1 MNLRI
6 LCFGTFDGIHD
17 GHRAMLKEARR
28 VDQLIGESVNQQ
40 SESDSESVSP
50 ISYQLTAKSY
60 LVVVVAPD
68 SHVRQLKFKDPRY
81 TSAKRIQFVK
91 DEHLA
96 DEVILGDA
104 EIGSWK
110 ILKKIKPNIVALGY
124 DQDEL
129 RANLEE
135 YLEKSYPDVETET
148 GEWIKNP
155 KRPRIVVLSPHKP
168 DTHHSRLLAS

>member
-1 MNLRI
+1 MLKI

-17 GHRAMLKEARR
+17 GHRAMLKEAREVASREWR
-28 VDQLIGESVNQQ
+28 VA
-40 SESDSESVSP
+40 SETETSVSVP
-50 ISYQLTAKSY
+50 TRTRNSFTRTSSY
-60 LVVVVAPD
+60 LVVAVAPD
-68 SHVRQLKFKDPRY
+68 SHVRELKFKDPRY

-110 ILKKIKPNIVALGY
+110 ILKRVKPNIIALGY

-155 KRPRIVVLSPHKP
+155 KRPRIITLSAHKP
-168 DTHHSRLLAS
+168 EELHNRIIN

>member
-1 MNLRI
+1 MLRI
-6 LCFGTFDGIHD
+6 LCFGTFDGVHD

-28 VDQLIGESVNQQ
+28 IGSRDEGVGSKKI
-40 SESDSESVSP
+40 SDLSTTYNLP
-50 ISYQLTAKSY
+50 PTTYLTVA
-60 LVVVVAPD
+60 VAPD
-68 SHVRQLKFKDPRY
+68 SHVRELKFKDPRY

-110 ILKKIKPNIVALGY
+110 ILKRVKPNIIALGY

-129 RANLEE
+129 RSNLEE

-155 KRPRIVVLSPHKP
+155 KRPRIITLSAHKP
-168 DTHHSRLLAS
+168 EELHNRIIN

>member
-1 MNLRI
+1 
-6 LCFGTFDGIHD
+6 
-17 GHRAMLKEARR
+17 MLKEARR
-28 VDQLIGESVNQQ
+28 IGSRDEGVWSKKI
-40 SESDSESVSP
+40 SDLSTTYP
-50 ISYQLTAKSY
+50 LQPTTYLTVA
-60 LVVVVAPD
+60 VAPD
-68 SHVRQLKFKDPRY
+68 SHVRELKFKDPRY

-110 ILKKIKPNIVALGY
+110 ILKRVKPNIIALGY

-155 KRPRIVVLSPHKP
+155 KRPRIITLSAHKP
-168 DTHHSRLLAS
+168 EELHNRIIN